1 MVDFYRSVLWGRM
14 FRTIPILIATA
25 ALAACGGGAELRAR
39 HQAMVDA
46 NKIPEVQLTPEQ
58 IATLKANSE
67 HLRKDLVQVAWVG
80 AGRQN
85 DGTIFVCYVTKA
97 PDLLHLKDTILV
109 ATGIF
114 QADGSYKPSAVPLLG
129 EGNPVVNCQAKGF
142 SPPVRQNVTVVP
154 MRI

>member
-1 MVDFYRSVLWGRM
+1 ML
-14 FRTIPILIATA
+14 
-25 ALAACGGGAELRAR
+25 
-39 HQAMVDA
+39 DA

-58 IATLKANSE
+58 IAALTAKIPHIHRAE
-67 HLRKDLVQVAWVG
+67 MQVAWVG

-97 PDLLHLKDTILV
+97 PDLFRLKDYIGV
-109 ATGIF
+109 HTGTF
-114 QADGSYKPSAVPLLG
+114 EADGSFKPSAVPLLG
-129 EGNPVVNCQAKGF
+129 EGNPVQNCWAKGF

>member
-1 MVDFYRSVLWGRM
+1 M
-14 FRTIPILIATA
+14 FRIILILIATM
-25 ALAACGGGAELRAR
+25 ALSACGGQAEFRAQ
-39 HQAMVDA
+39 HQAMLDA

-58 IATLKANSE
+58 LATLKANSA
-67 HLRKDLVQVAWVG
+67 HIRKDLTQIAWVG

-85 DGTIFVCYVTKA
+85 DGAIFVCYVTKA
-97 PDLLHLKDTILV
+97 PDLFHLKDVIGV
-109 ATGIF
+109 YTGTF

-129 EGNPVVNCQAKGF
+129 EGNPVHNCWAKGF